1 MGIIIPDEVADKKDE
16 ILDIL
21 ASYMGDIP
29 VIVAL
34 KGKKYS
40 ANCAVRK
47 CEALIS
53 ELKNYVPEK
62 DIIFFTKKT

>member
-1 MGIIIPDEVADKKDE
+1 MGIIIPDEMADKKDE

-21 ASYMGDIP
+21 TSYVGDIP

-34 KGKKYS
+34 NGKKYS

-47 CEALIS
+47 CEGLLS
-53 ELKNYVPEK
+53 ELKNYVSEK